1 MTIPKD
7 TVLENSF
14 NVTFTVPDH
23 RFDRYTVTA
32 CPTDRLVE
40 CGNVTKEFD
49 YSVEV
54 QEEHIYVVVNDL
66 QSGTHYNVSVWT
78 ALTNSLES
86 ETKSNVAWTSKLF
99 SSL

>member
-1 MTIPKD
+1 MAIPKD
-7 TVLENSF
+7 TILENSF
-14 NVTFTVPDH
+14 NVTFTVPDN
-23 RFDRYTVTA
+23 RFHRYTVTA

-40 CGNVTKEFD
+40 CENVTKEFD

-54 QEEHIYVVVNDL
+54 QVEHIYVVVNDL

-78 ALTNSLES
+78 ALNNSIES
-86 ETKSNVAWTSKLF
+86 EIKSNEAWTSKLF